1 MSDSENI
8 KVFERKYCQYKIKPR
23 VKYTVSFY
31 TMVEMNQM
39 EGLQCYKSKCGQTLL
54 DHSAI
59 LAKSVWRTL
68 LKRLIIL
75 SK

>member
-1 MSDSENI
+1 MEICQSE
-8 KVFERKYCQYKIKPR
+8 IKPR

-39 EGLQCYKSKCGQTLL
+39 EGLQCYTSKCGQTLH

-75 SK
+75 LK